1 MSSLWSVL
9 NVKLV
14 KLSHFLKD
22 SAVAAYENNK
32 NEENLKIFVQLRR
45 QTAGYLW
52 DVWISED
59 LEQRNSRCE
68 GKNTKGFSTQALNVS
83 AVRFSSLCYLGIT

>member
-1 MSSLWSVL
+1 MDIYNIEVSPFKVHVSSLWSVL

-22 SAVAAYENNK
+22 NVVAAYENNK
-32 NEENLKIFVQLRR
+32 KEENLKIFVQLRR

-68 GKNTKGFSTQALNVS
+68 GKTLKASQHKH
-83 AVRFSSLCYLGIT
+83 